1 MEYTVRIHKDN
12 STADIKAESGT
23 RLLDFLQKNSVR
35 VASPCGGN
43 GTCGKCRIKVEGLK
57 SQPSEKEKNL
67 LGSNALE
74 NGIRLACYN
83 KIEGDIDVYADEKV
97 EKAVI
102 LTEGI
107 KRNIRLGPVI
117 RKEYAE
123 LPVPELHD
131 QDPDLERVL
140 KKAGGD
146 GGQIS
151 MEMLGKLPE
160 VLRNSDFKVTL
171 VYNDDSIIAVEEGNT
186 VAKQYGVAV
195 DIGTT
200 TIAAYLY
207 DLNTGAHID
216 TFSTM
221 NPQRKFGAD
230 VLSRIDYTMTSG
242 TGLERMHNEII
253 NCINSIMKD
262 FTVRNNIGIPDI
274 YTAVFAGNTTMMHF
288 LMKINARNI
297 AVAPFIPV
305 TTNLHNI
312 NAAKICIDMN
322 KSGCAIIIPGVTGYI
337 GADTVAAVLSS
348 GMYEDEKISLLIDI
362 GTNGEIVLGNKEW
375 LYSCS
380 TAAGP
385 AFEGANIRNGVG
397 GVTGAISAVKLK
409 RITIGDAIRL
419 KTNADMPLGF
429 TELEITTI
437 GGAKPIGICGS
448 GIVDSIAGMLSA
460 GLIDETG
467 RLADENEA
475 EKLEESL
482 RNRLVDVE
490 GKRAFQLVAAAESSN
505 ASDIAI
511 TQKDIRE
518 LQNAKAAI
526 AAGIRTLVKY
536 AGIGFDKIDNVYLA
550 GGFGNFIDIESAIGI
565 GLLPSELRGRIK
577 SIGNAAG
584 SGAVEVL
591 LSKEMLKVTERIKTR
606 IKHVE
611 LSGSAEFTDEYIEC
625 MMFE

>member
-1 MEYTVRIHKDN
+1 MEHTVRIHKDN
-12 STADIKAESGT
+12 STVEVKAESGT
-23 RLLDFLQKNSVR
+23 KLLDFLQKNSVR

-43 GTCGKCRIKVEGLK
+43 GTCGKCRIKVDGIK

-67 LGSNALE
+67 LGNNAME

-83 KIEGDIDVYADEKV
+83 KIVGDMDVYPDEKV

-102 LTEGI
+102 VTEGI
-107 KRNIRLGPVI
+107 KRDIGLGPAI

-123 LPVPELHD
+123 LPAPQLHD
-131 QDPDLERVL
+131 QDPDIERVL
-140 KKAGGD
+140 KRSGGH
-146 GGQIS
+146 GKQIS
-151 MEMLGKLPE
+151 LEMLGRLPE

-171 VYNDDSIIAVEEGNT
+171 VYNDDEITAVEEGNT
-186 VAKQYGVAV
+186 VSKQYGIAV

-207 DLNTGAHID
+207 DLNTGRHVD

-230 VLSRIDYTMTSG
+230 VLSRIDYTITTT
-242 TGLERMHNEII
+242 TGLDSMHNEIV
-253 NCINSIMKD
+253 NCINDIIKD
-262 FTVRNNIGIPDI
+262 FTIRNSIGINDI
-274 YTAVFAGNTTMMHF
+274 YAAVFAGNTTMMHF
-288 LMKINARNI
+288 LLKMDARNI

-312 NAAKICIDMN
+312 NAAQIGIKIND
-322 KSGCAIIIPGVTGYI
+322 SGRVIVIPGVTGYI
-337 GADTVAAVLSS
+337 GADTVAAALSS
-348 GMYEDEKISLLIDI
+348 GMYEDEKTSLLIDI
-362 GTNGEIVLGNKEW
+362 GTNGEIVLGNREW

-385 AFEGANIRNGVG
+385 AFEGANIRNGMG
-397 GVTGAISAVKLK
+397 GVTGAISVVKLV
-409 RITIGDAIRL
+409 
-419 KTNADMPLGF
+419 PQF
-429 TELEITTI
+429 EITTI
-437 GGAKPIGICGS
+437 GAAKPMGICGS
-448 GIVDSIAGMLSA
+448 GIVDSIAAMLSV

-467 RLADENEA
+467 RLADEDEA
-475 EKLEESL
+475 EKLEEGL
-482 RNRLVDVE
+482 RNRLVELE
-490 GKRAFQLVAAAESSN
+490 GKRAFQLVPAEESSN
-505 ASDIAI
+505 AADIAI

-536 AGIGFDKIDNVYLA
+536 AGISFDKIDNVYLA
-550 GGFGNFIDIESAIGI
+550 GGFGSFMDIESAIGI
-565 GLLPSELRGRIK
+565 GLLPAELRGRIK

-584 SGAVEVL
+584 SGAVEAL
-591 LSKEMLKVTERIKTR
+591 LSNEMLKMTESIKAR

-611 LSGSAEFTDEYIEC
+611 LSGSAEFTEEYVEC

>member
-1 MEYTVRIHKDN
+1 MEHTVRIHKDN
-12 STADIKAESGT
+12 TTTEIIAENGT

-43 GTCGKCRIKVEGLK
+43 GTCGKCRVKVDGIKT
-57 SQPSEKEKNL
+57 QPSEKEKSL
-67 LGSNALE
+67 LGNNALE
-74 NGIRLACYN
+74 KGIRLACYN

-102 LTEGI
+102 VTEGI
-107 KRNIRLGPVI
+107 KRNVKLGPAI
-117 RKEYAE
+117 RKEFAE

-140 KKAGGD
+140 KRAGGN
-146 GGQIS
+146 GGQLS
-151 MEMLGKLPE
+151 MEVLGKLPE
-160 VLRNSDFKVTL
+160 ILRSSGFKVTF
-171 VYNDDSIIAVEEGNT
+171 VYNDDAIIAVEEGNT
-186 VAKQYGVAV
+186 VSKQYGMAV

-207 DLNTGAHID
+207 DLNTGRHVD
-216 TFSTM
+216 TFSVM

-230 VLSRIDYTMTSG
+230 VLSRIDYTITAEA
-242 TGLERMHNEII
+242 GLENMHGEII
-253 NCINSIMKD
+253 RCINDIIRN
-262 FTVRNNIGIPDI
+262 FTSRNNIGITDI
-274 YTAVFAGNTTMMHF
+274 YAAVFAGNTTMMHF
-288 LMKINARNI
+288 LLKMNARNI

-312 NAAKICIDMN
+312 HSADLGIGMN
-322 KSGCAIIIPGVTGYI
+322 PNGRAIVIPGVTGYI

-348 GMYEDEKISLLIDI
+348 GMYEDEKTSLLIDI
-362 GTNGEIVLGNKEW
+362 GTNGEIVLGNREW
-375 LYSCS
+375 LFSCS

-397 GVTGAISAVKLK
+397 GVTGAISAVKLVSE
-409 RITIGDAIRL
+409 
-419 KTNADMPLGF
+419 F
-429 TELEITTI
+429 QVTTI
-437 GGAKPIGICGS
+437 GGAKAIGICGS

-467 RLADENEA
+467 RLADEDEA
-475 EKLEESL
+475 EKLEEDL
-482 RNRLVDVE
+482 RNRLVEIE
-490 GKRAFQLVAAAESSN
+490 GKRAFQLVAAAESGN

-536 AGIGFDKIDNVYLA
+536 AGIRFEQIDQVYLA
-550 GGFGNFIDIESAIGI
+550 GGFGSFIDIESAIRI

-584 SGAVEVL
+584 SGAVEAL
-591 LSKEMLKVTERIKTR
+591 LSGEMLKVTQGIKAR
-606 IKHVE
+606 VKHVE
-611 LSGSAEFTDEYIEC
+611 LSGSAEFVDEYVEC